1 MTAHRLVPSL
11 TRALPITTLHRH
23 PLTAV
28 PHVIVPHVIVAAVP
42 QPSLAGVDHRRV
54 SPRTRRTRR
63 PPHRLGRRR
72 RCPGIDARSTP
83 TGPATNSDHPPP
95 PHPTAVA
102 AVISVGASSATLL
115 RAGHMGRP
123 RG

>member
-11 TRALPITTLHRH
+11 TRALAPVPITTLHRH
-23 PLTAV
+23 PRTA
-28 PHVIVPHVIVAAVP
+28 VPHVIVAAVP

-54 SPRTRRTRR
+54 GPRTRRTRR

-83 TGPATNSDHPPP
+83 TGPATNSGPPP
-95 PHPTAVA
+95 PAPPPPRA
-102 AVISVGASSATLL
+102 AGRSGGGACPALL

>member
-11 TRALPITTLHRH
+11 ARALAPVPTITLRR
-23 PLTAV
+23 PPPTAV
-28 PHVIVPHVIVAAVP
+28 PHVIVVAVS

-63 PPHRLGRRR
+63 PPHRLGRQR
-72 RCPGIDARSTP
+72 RCPGIDAKSTP
-83 TGPATNSDHPPP
+83 TGPATNSDHTPP

>member
-11 TRALPITTLHRH
+11 TRALASVPITTLRRH
-23 PLTAV
+23 PLTA
-28 PHVIVPHVIVAAVP
+28 VPHVIVAAVP

-83 TGPATNSDHPPP
+83 TGPAANSDHPPP
-95 PHPTAVA
+95 PHPAAVA
-102 AVISVGASSATLL
+102 AVISVGASSATPL